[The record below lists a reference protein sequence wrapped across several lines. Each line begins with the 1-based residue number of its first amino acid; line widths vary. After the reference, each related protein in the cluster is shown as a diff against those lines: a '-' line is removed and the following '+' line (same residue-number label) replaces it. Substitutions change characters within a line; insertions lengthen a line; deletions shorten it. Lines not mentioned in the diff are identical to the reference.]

1 MNPTLE
7 AIASATSPLVNVVGV
22 GIFVIAILRDKLMT
36 HGQHMRRMG
45 DAEAAH
51 AAAIA
56 ELSNHHVILAG
67 VQDRSYVELKE
78 SRDYYRAARL
88 EERVRADRVTD
99 QLAEIVEYIKLT
111 NHMLA
116 SFPNP
121 EDVKS

>member
-7 AIASATSPLVNVVGV
+7 AIVAAASPLVNVVGV

-36 HGQHMRRMG
+36 FGQHMRRMG
-45 DAEAAH
+45 DAEKAH

-56 ELSNHHVILAG
+56 ELSNHYVTLAG

-116 SFPNP
+116 SFPAP
-121 EDVKS
+121 EEAQP